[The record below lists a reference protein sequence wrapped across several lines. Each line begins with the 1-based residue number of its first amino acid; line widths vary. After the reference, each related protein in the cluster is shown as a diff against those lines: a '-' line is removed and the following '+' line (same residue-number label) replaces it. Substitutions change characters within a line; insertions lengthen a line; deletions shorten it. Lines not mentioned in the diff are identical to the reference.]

1 MLHPFSGPYILL
13 RVYLD
18 AFASNNPIGSS
29 SGKHKIMGYYYSI
42 FHDLEVSSN
51 RSTIQ
56 TISLILQS
64 DIDFFGIDVCLRYSI
79 LQLKTLVDEGIF
91 DVKTQRNIQVR
102 IIGKVSSFFRSKCC
116 HNNGRILKIFLE
128 ITEVIQFCYQCHK
141 NLSIY

>member
-1 MLHPFSGPYILL
+1 MLLTNFMLHPFSGPYILL

-42 FHDLEVSSN
+42 LNDLEVSSN

-64 DIDFFGIDVCLRYSI
+64 DIDFFGLAVCLRNSI
-79 LQLKTLVDEGIF
+79 LQLKTLVEEGIF

-102 IIGKVSSFFRSKCC
+102 IMGKVSYFYDQ
-116 HNNGRILKIFLE
+116 NV
-128 ITEVIQFCYQCHK
+128 VIM
-141 NLSIY
+141 